1 MLEYIQNRL
10 QIGKVYP
17 LNLNSQT
24 DHVRWVV
31 MSKKDIYKLIKIFDI
46 NPLNTT
52 KYLDYI
58 NWKEAFLLYFSLQT
72 NNISLQE
79 EVKTQ
84 IFNLKSC
91 MNENRTNFDYPQ
103 DHKIKITPY
112 WLLGFSVRRAV
123 SLTLE

>member
-24 DHVRWVV
+24 DHARWVV
-31 MSKKDIYKLIKIFDI
+31 VSKKDLYKLIQIFDI

-58 NWKEAFLLYFSLQT
+58 NWKEAFLLYFSLKT
-72 NNISLQE
+72 ENISL
-79 EVKTQ
+79 
-84 IFNLKSC
+84 NACL
-91 MNENRTNFDYPQ
+91 R
-103 DHKIKITPY
+103 
-112 WLLGFSVRRAV
+112 
-123 SLTLE
+123 